1 MFGPSDKD
9 SMHSSLGMKWGIKRI
24 SNDDLRQK
32 FIDAT
37 VPQAEVLGVTL
48 PDPDLK
54 WNAERGHYDHG
65 EIDWNEFWQ
74 TVNGN
79 GPMNR
84 ERLATRVKAHAD
96 GAWVRDAAIAHAE
109 KQTQRA
115 RKAA

>member
-1 MFGPSDKD
+1 M
-9 SMHSSLGMKWGIKRI
+9 
-24 SNDDLRQK
+24 
-32 FIDAT
+32 
-37 VPQAEVLGVTL
+37 
-48 PDPDLK
+48 
-54 WNAERGHYDHG
+54 
-65 EIDWNEFWQ
+65 
-74 TVNGN
+74 NGN